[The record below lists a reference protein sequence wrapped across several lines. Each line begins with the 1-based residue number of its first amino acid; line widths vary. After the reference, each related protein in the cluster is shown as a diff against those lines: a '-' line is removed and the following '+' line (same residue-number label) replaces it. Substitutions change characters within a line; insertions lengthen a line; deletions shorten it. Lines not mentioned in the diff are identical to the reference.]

1 MIRVTRKA
9 EMTRMTGMKGMTTIT
24 WVTGMNINEITWD
37 DLDGRNDL
45 HD

>member
-24 WVTGMNINEITWD
+24 WVTGMNINEMTWMD
-37 DLDGRNDL
+37 DDRNDL